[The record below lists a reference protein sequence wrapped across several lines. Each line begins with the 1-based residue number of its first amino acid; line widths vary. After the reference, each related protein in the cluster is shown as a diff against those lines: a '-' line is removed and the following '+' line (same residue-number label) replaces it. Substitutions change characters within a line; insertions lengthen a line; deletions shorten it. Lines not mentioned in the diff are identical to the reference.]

1 MIKCQTPDI
10 NCTSKHFTFAPIMP
24 ISLFN
29 PFETLHLNSATCFLT
44 GVDLTSVDEQIT
56 VFPGWILD
64 LFSLREKKFRMM
76 DQVTGI
82 RYDDLKLPASQEVKK
97 AFENLDE
104 EIKKAF
110 DSGFAEVKKL
120 PEERL
125 FLWMSRLVYGVVYH
139 DLCLQI
145 NRSAKKDKEK
155 EFKLSVLLKERFGK
169 LHLMMQS
176 LIVPIEFGVLKP
188 WSIRIV
194 RLKYSKDTFNYK
206 DEPTNLNFSLGLNG
220 FGIVACLQDNGA
232 VGNSQQDI
240 IDKIS
245 DKELHPIQFEELC
258 ARFLYANYLMKK
270 RSWQDIQLLEEKVI
284 IESIPLTDTPN
295 DPLFARWDDNMFAQ
309 VLAGY
314 WEPWGLIKS
323 DIITLPDAPISFLEN
338 DYTHE
343 FIEPESITLPF

>member
-1 MIKCQTPDI
+1 
-10 NCTSKHFTFAPIMP
+10 MP

-44 GVDLTSVDEQIT
+44 GADLTSADEQIT

-64 LFSLREKKFRMM
+64 RFSLREKKFRMM

-82 RYDDLKLPASQEVKK
+82 RYDDLKLPASPEVKM
-97 AFENLDE
+97 AFEILDE
-104 EIKKAF
+104 EIKEAF
-110 DSGFAEVKKL
+110 DGGYEDVKKI

-125 FLWMSRLVYGVVYH
+125 FLWMARLVYGVVYH

-155 EFKLSVLLKERFGK
+155 EFRLSALLKERFGK

-176 LIVPIEFGVLKP
+176 LLVPMDFETLKP

-206 DEPTNLNFSLGLNG
+206 DEPTNLNFSLGMNG

-232 VGNSQQDI
+232 VGASQQDI

-245 DKELHPIQFEELC
+245 DKILHPIQFEELC
-258 ARFLYANYLMKK
+258 ARFLYTNYLMK
-270 RSWQDIQLLEEKVI
+270 RRAQHIIQPTEEKVI
-284 IESIPLTDTPN
+284 IESVPLTDTPD
-295 DPLFARWDDNMFAQ
+295 DPLFGWWDDNMFAQ

-314 WEPWGLIKS
+314 WEPWGLVKS

-338 DYTHE
+338 DFTHE
-343 FIEPESITLPF
+343 FIDPESVKLPF

>member
-1 MIKCQTPDI
+1 
-10 NCTSKHFTFAPIMP
+10 MP

-44 GVDLTSVDEQIT
+44 GTDLTSADEQIT

-64 LFSLREKKFRMM
+64 RFSLREKKFRMM

-82 RYDDLKLPASQEVKK
+82 RYDDLKLPASPEVKK
-97 AFENLDE
+97 AFEILDK
-104 EIKKAF
+104 EIKEAF
-110 DSGFAEVKKL
+110 DGGYEEVKKL

-125 FLWMSRLVYGVVYH
+125 FLWMARLVYGVVYH

-155 EFKLSVLLKERFGK
+155 EFRLSALLRERFGK

-176 LIVPIEFGVLKP
+176 LLVPMDFETLKP

-232 VGNSQQDI
+232 VGASQQDI
-240 IDKIS
+240 INKIS
-245 DKELHPIQFEELC
+245 DKILHPIQFEELC
-258 ARFLYANYLMKK
+258 ARFLYANYLMK
-270 RSWQDIQLLEEKVI
+270 RRAQHIIQPTEEKVI
-284 IESIPLTDTPN
+284 IGSVPLTDTPD
-295 DPLFARWDDNMFAQ
+295 DPLFGWWDDNMFAQ

-314 WEPWGLIKS
+314 WEPWGLVKS

-338 DYTHE
+338 DFTHE
-343 FIEPESITLPF
+343 FIDPESVKLPF

>member
-1 MIKCQTPDI
+1 
-10 NCTSKHFTFAPIMP
+10 MP

-29 PFETLHLNSATCFLT
+29 PFETLHLDAATCFLT
-44 GVDLTSVDEQIT
+44 GVDLPSADEQIS
-56 VFPGWILD
+56 VFPDWIQD
-64 LFSLREKKFRMM
+64 RFSLREKKFRMM
-76 DQVTGI
+76 DQITGI
-82 RYDDLKLPASQEVKK
+82 RYDLLNLPASREVKT
-97 AFENLDE
+97 AFENLDV

-110 DSGFAEVKKL
+110 DGGYQEVKKI

-125 FLWMSRLVYGVVYH
+125 FLWMARLVYGAVYH

-145 NRSAKKDKEK
+145 NRTAKKDKDK
-155 EFKLSVLLKERFGK
+155 EFKLSALLKERFGK

-176 LIVPIEFGVLKP
+176 LMVPMEFKGLKP
-188 WSIRIV
+188 WSISVV

-232 VGNSQQDI
+232 IGNSQQDI

-245 DKELHPIQFEELC
+245 DKVLHPLQFEELC

-270 RSWQDIQLLEEKVI
+270 RSQHIIQPTEEKVV
-284 IESIPLTDTPN
+284 IESIPLTDTPD
-295 DPLFARWDDNMFAQ
+295 DPLFSWWDDNMFAQ

-314 WEPWGLIKS
+314 WEPWGLVKS
-323 DIITLPDAPISFLEN
+323 DIITMPDAPISFLEN
-338 DYTHE
+338 DHTHE

>member
-1 MIKCQTPDI
+1 
-10 NCTSKHFTFAPIMP
+10 MP

-44 GVDLTSVDEQIT
+44 GVDLTSADEQIS

-64 LFSLREKKFRMM
+64 RFELREKKFRMM

-82 RYDDLKLPASQEVKK
+82 RYDDLKLPASLEVKK

-104 EIKKAF
+104 EIEKAF
-110 DSGFAEVKKL
+110 GGGYEEVKKL
-120 PEERL
+120 PEEKL
-125 FLWMSRLVYGVVYH
+125 FLWMARLFYGVVYH
-139 DLCLQI
+139 DLSLQI
-145 NRSAKKDKEK
+145 NRSAKRDKEK
-155 EFKLSVLLKERFGK
+155 EFRLSALLKERFGK

-176 LIVPIEFGVLKP
+176 LMVTIEFGVLKP
-188 WSIRIV
+188 WSICIV

-232 VGNSQQDI
+232 IGKSQQDI

-245 DKELHPIQFEELC
+245 DKVLHPLQFEELC

-270 RSWQDIQLLEEKVI
+270 RAQHIIQPTEEKVI
-284 IESIPLTDTPN
+284 IESLPLTDTSN
-295 DPLFARWDDNMFAQ
+295 DPLFSWWDDNMFAQ

-314 WEPWGLIKS
+314 WEPWGLAKS

-338 DYTHE
+338 DFTHE
-343 FIEPESITLPF
+343 FIDPESIKLPF